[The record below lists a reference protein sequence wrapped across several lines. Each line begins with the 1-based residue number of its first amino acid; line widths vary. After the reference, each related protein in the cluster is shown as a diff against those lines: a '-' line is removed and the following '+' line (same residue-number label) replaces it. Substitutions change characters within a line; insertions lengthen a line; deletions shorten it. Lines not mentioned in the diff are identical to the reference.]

1 MTWIWYLSPILAG
14 LLAGSTCL
22 AIRVLLPRRRVFSP
36 HAIKGAKR
44 LSVLDSQ
51 PQVQDVGRVYQAARR
66 LREDGQHLH
75 WAAQD
80 AEERLA
86 ETDITPDH
94 HEVICHD

>member
-14 LLAGSTCL
+14 LLAGSICL
-22 AIRVLLPRRRVFSP
+22 AIRALLPRRRVFSP

-44 LSVLDSQ
+44 LSALDGQ
-51 PQVQDVGRVYQAARR
+51 PQVQDVRRVYRAAKR

-80 AEERLA
+80 GKERVT
-86 ETDITPDH
+86 ETDITPHH